1 MVIKKPRKEL
11 TKTTPTQSVDS
22 TKGGTLQTSTPQTGS
37 PTTAD
42 SGLISA
48 KRTRPNS
55 KTPRQIATGTVAA
68 PEPNKPMTRNKTTKS
83 GTSELKISDKRRLAF
98 NLLRGVQKS
107 ETVLEKVLK
116 YFVNNNF
123 LKDPVKQNLNYGVHI
138 NVKPQLNIY
147 AINFDCDN
155 RTANMYDNLKKEIK
169 DIEVTPYDQQQQDN
183 HVGIYIKSKKQ

>member
-11 TKTTPTQSVDS
+11 TNSTQSVDS

-98 NLLRGVQKS
+98 NLLRAVQRS
-107 ETVLEKVLK
+107 ETLLDRVLK
-116 YFVNNNF
+116 FFINNNF
-123 LKDPVKQNLNYGVHI
+123 LKDPVKQDLNYSVLI
-138 NVKPQLNIY
+138 NTVPQSITY
-147 AINFDCDN
+147 SINFDCDN
-155 RTANMYDNLKKEIK
+155 RTANMYSELKRSIK
-169 DIEVTPYDQQQQDN
+169 DIEIIPYDQQQQDN

>member
-11 TKTTPTQSVDS
+11 TNSTQSVDS

-123 LKDPVKQNLNYGVHI
+123 LKDPVKQNLIYEVQIDN
-138 NVKPQLNIY
+138 KSQLNIFE
-147 AINFDCDN
+147 ISFNCDN
-155 RTANMYDNLKKEIK
+155 KTENIHSELKKNVK
-169 DIEVTPYDQQQQDN
+169 DIETISYD
-183 HVGIYIKSKKQ
+183 SKQLGVSVKFTTSTKQK